1 MDGTGLRE
9 IEDKSVAAA
18 LRDKVNAF
26 KVRSAVTSAAI
37 AAAYGAAAALAA

>member
-26 KVRSAVTSAAI
+26 NVRSAVTNAAI